1 MSRRNKYFVVAEGS
15 DRGILR
21 NRLSDAR
28 EKKKT
33 LEKHHPGKKVYIFE
47 AERLRE
53 EENE

>member
-1 MSRRNKYFVVAEGS
+1 MSRKDKYFVVAEGS

-33 LEKHHPGKKVYIFE
+33 LEK
-47 AERLRE
+47 
-53 EENE
+53 